1 MSPKIV
7 VVGAGFAGL
16 SAVRHLARAKA
27 NVLLI
32 DRNSYH
38 TFVPL
43 LYQVATGFVGPDAIA
58 YPIRQALRP
67 YPTARFL
74 QGEVAQVDFAQ
85 RHLLLKDSNKLTS
98 RDPIPY
104 DYLVLATGSQT
115 RFLEVPGA
123 PRYTWPLRTL
133 ADAVALQQQV
143 VRCTATAA
151 AQPELRGPQLTFV
164 VVGGGPTGVEM
175 AGALSEFVNESLI
188 KDYPELGKIQARI
201 FLIQSGDR
209 LLAGLPPKLGHH
221 AAAQL
226 RRRGVKIHLNAKVA
240 SVTPRS
246 VTLDDGLEIDTA
258 TVIWAAGV
266 EANLPALSETVPR
279 DGDKLPVTPSLQRH
293 DYPNVYAIGD
303 LSEVAQL
310 NLDGVAPEA
319 MQQGQAVAENIQR
332 QVAGQGPRPFRYQD
346 KGRAAI
352 IARNSGVA
360 DVRGFPITGLLGWL
374 IWLGVHLYYLPG
386 LGNRLV
392 LLLSWLRDYVKRD
405 RAHRQQFQFWQE
417 DDRL

>member
-16 SAVRHLARAKA
+16 SAVQPLARAKA
-27 NVLLI
+27 DVLLI
-32 DRNSYH
+32 DRNNYH

-67 YPTARFL
+67 YRTARFL
-74 QGEVAQVDFAQ
+74 QGTVAQVDFAQ
-85 RHLLLKDSNKLTS
+85 RYLILEDAGELVSH
-98 RDPIPY
+98 DPVPY

-115 RFLEVPGA
+115 RFLRVPGA

-143 VRCTATAA
+143 VRCVATAA
-151 AQPELRGPQLTFV
+151 AQPEWRSSQLTFV

-175 AGALSEFVNESLI
+175 AGALSEFVNESLM

-209 LLAGLPPKLGHH
+209 LLAGLPPKLGNH

-226 RRRGVKIHLNAKVA
+226 RRRGVKVHFNAKVA
-240 SVTPRS
+240 SVTPKN

-266 EANLPALSETVPR
+266 EANSPALSEAVQQE
-279 DGDKLPVTPSLQRH
+279 GSKLQATPTLQMH
-293 DYPNVYAIGD
+293 SHPNVYVIGD
-303 LSEVAQL
+303 LSDVEQL
-310 NLDGVAPEA
+310 DLDGVAPEA
-319 MQQGQAVAENIQR
+319 MQQGKAVAENIQR
-332 QVAGQGPRPFRYQD
+332 QVAGQGPRPFRYKD

-352 IARNSGVA
+352 IARNTGVA
-360 DVRGFPITGLLGWL
+360 YVRGFSITGVLGWL
-374 IWLGVHLYYLPG
+374 TWLGVHLYYLPG
-386 LGNRLV
+386 LGNRLAV
-392 LLLSWLRDYVKRD
+392 LISWVRDYIKRD
-405 RAHRQQFQFWQE
+405 RAHRQRFQFWQQN
-417 DDRL
+417 DRL